1 MVYVYAG
8 IRAGERSEE
17 RLGELRKYPI
27 AQENI
32 FSDKMS
38 GKQGRS
44 GYLALKQKLRRG
56 DLLVLP
62 SLEDLGN
69 NYETILRE
77 WRELTERIGVHIK
90 VQKKAMLDTRRGE
103 EILQVVEE
111 LLECMA
117 ERERE
122 KSAIQARRIRNAKE
136 RGVQFGRPQTEY
148 SEEFIE
154 TAREFHEKR
163 ITLEEAMRRMGVK
176 KSGVYYHTQKLIEL
190 GVIAVE
196 NRK

>member
-1 MVYVYAG
+1 MMYGYAG

-44 GYLALKQKLRRG
+44 GYLALKQKLHRG

-69 NYETILRE
+69 NYETILWE
-77 WRELTERIGVHIK
+77 WRELTERKGVHIK

-103 EILQVVEE
+103 ETVQVVEE

-122 KSAIQARRIRNAKE
+122 KSAIQARGIRNAKE
-136 RGVQFGRPQTEY
+136 CGVQFGRPQTEY
-148 SEEFIE
+148 SEGFIE
-154 TAREFHEKR
+154 TAREFHQKR
-163 ITLEEAMRRMGVK
+163 ITLEEAMQMLPMRRRM
-176 KSGVYYHTQKLIEL
+176 
-190 GVIAVE
+190 IA
-196 NRK
+196 